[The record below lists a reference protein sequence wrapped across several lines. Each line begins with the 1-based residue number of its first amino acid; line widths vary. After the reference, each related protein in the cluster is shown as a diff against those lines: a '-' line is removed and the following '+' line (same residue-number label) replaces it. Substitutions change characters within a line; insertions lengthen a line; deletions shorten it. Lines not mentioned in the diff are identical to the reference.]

1 VLAKLSVALDRS
13 VGRRLYR
20 IHCLV
25 YRRTGG
31 LVGRRTPVGPILLLT
46 TLGRRTGERRTTPLL
61 YVPDGPRFVVVGS
74 NGGRD
79 RPPAWLLNLS
89 ARSQVEVQ
97 VGRRMQR
104 AEAHVLT
111 REERAAIWPRLVEHY
126 RGWDYYRG
134 LTEREIEVVSLAPGG

>member
-1 VLAKLSVALDRS
+1 M
-13 VGRRLYR
+13 
-20 IHCLV
+20 
-25 YRRTGG
+25 
-31 LVGRRTPVGPILLLT
+31 T